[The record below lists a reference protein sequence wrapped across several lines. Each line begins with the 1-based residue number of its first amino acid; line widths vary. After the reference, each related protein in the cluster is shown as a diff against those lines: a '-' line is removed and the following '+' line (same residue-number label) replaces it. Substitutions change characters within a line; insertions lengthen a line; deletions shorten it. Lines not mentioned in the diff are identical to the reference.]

1 MRTGETGDS
10 NSHLRFAYARDL
22 LGFLEQSEEC
32 CRCSTNHRQALLQL
46 GMVGVWFSPFKAHAL
61 AAILDKYLIKVLK
74 MFVSDANL
82 LPKKKT
88 LAHSRQ
94 QKRIN
99 SGRLHPE

>member
-1 MRTGETGDS
+1 MIAIPTSDLRMLATYSDS
-10 NSHLRFAYARDL
+10 WNSL
-22 LGFLEQSEEC
+22 EEC

-82 LPKKKT
+82 LPKKQT

-94 QKRIN
+94 QMRIN
-99 SGRLHPE
+99 SGRLHPV